1 MGILTASTYSP
12 AAGAVHGT
20 TNTTA
25 QEWTGDIDN
34 ITQYGLAFYTTSGG
48 PAGPLIIM
56 LRGGGAGGSITDN
69 KVIGNQGAVGIC
81 ETGYSAPV
89 LWDDSS
95 AGGPSTYTVVMPDYR
110 EGGGSWNGG
119 TASSGTDE
127 FGGADVEDVIQIYS
141 AALELYDTG
150 DSQRVIWGDS
160 RGGMMAGLAMARG
173 LTPDVCILR
182 SPLLDTADYDAFD
195 DATRATIIAD
205 IPGFAGANT
214 DTWSELSSRDQEL
227 LKARSVNS
235 KLDQLPTTTKYL
247 VVWGEDDTTIPRN
260 QCETFVAGMRK
271 RGAEVEFQVIREF
284 AHAISPSTGTEL
296 AYLACRKF
304 LAKHLT

>member
-1 MGILTASTYSP
+1 MGILTDAAYTPASGSLHT
-12 AAGAVHGT
+12 GVTGRT
-20 TNTTA
+20 
-25 QEWTGDIDN
+25 WTGSIDN
-34 ITQYGLAFYTTSGG
+34 ITQYGLAFYKTSGG
-48 PAGPLIIM
+48 PSGPIITYI
-56 LRGGGAGGSITDN
+56 RGGGAGSSYTDAKIT
-69 KVIGNQGAVGIC
+69 GNSAAVGIC
-81 ETGYSAPV
+81 QVGYSAPPT
-89 LWDDSS
+89 WDE
-95 AGGPSTYTVVMPDYR
+95 YTVVCPDLR

-182 SPLLDTADYDAFD
+182 SPLLDVADYDAFD

-284 AHAISPSTGTEL
+284 AHAIGANTGTEL
-296 AYLACRKF
+296 AFLACKNF